1 MPVWYRWSRL
11 MLLMCLVFRITLF
24 RISIGSRLCGRGN
37 AAYVIFTSGSTGRPK
52 GVSVSHAAI
61 VNRLA
66 WMQDEYGLDSSDVVL
81 QKTPFTFDV
90 SVWELFWPLQVGARL
105 VVAVPDGHRDPRYL
119 TSVIVGEGVTT
130 VHFVPS
136 MLEVFVTDSSVAA
149 CVSLTRVFASGE
161 ALPASVVADVWAVL
175 PGVGV
180 HNLYG
185 PTEAAVDVTFHEVV
199 PADVLGV
206 PIGAPVWNT
215 QVFVL
220 TLD

>member
-1 MPVWYRWSRL
+1 MWCW
-11 MLLMCLVFRITLF
+11 
-24 RISIGSRLCGRGN
+24 
-37 AAYVIFTSGSTGRPK
+37 
-52 GVSVSHAAI
+52 
-61 VNRLA
+61 
-66 WMQDEYGLDSSDVVL
+66 

-185 PTEAAVDVTFHEVV
+185 PTEAAGGCDVPRGLCRRMFWGCRS
-199 PADVLGV
+199 VLRYG
-206 PIGAPVWNT
+206 IRRCLFW
-215 QVFVL
+215 